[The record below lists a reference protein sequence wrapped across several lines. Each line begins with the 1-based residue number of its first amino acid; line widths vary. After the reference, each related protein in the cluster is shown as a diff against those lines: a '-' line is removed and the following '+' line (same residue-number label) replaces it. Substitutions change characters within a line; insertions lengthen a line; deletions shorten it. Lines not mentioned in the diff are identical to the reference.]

1 MINTILW
8 LIGVVVAFVGV
19 GRGLTYQ
26 GEALMKPE
34 ESKRIGRRMRTFGW
48 AWIGVAAFYVVVIIV
63 LSLLGVKR

>member
-1 MINTILW
+1 MNDTILW

-19 GRGLTYQ
+19 ARGLVYQ

-48 AWIGVAAFYVVVIIV
+48 AWIGVAAFYVAVIIV
-63 LSLLGVKR
+63 LSLLGGKG